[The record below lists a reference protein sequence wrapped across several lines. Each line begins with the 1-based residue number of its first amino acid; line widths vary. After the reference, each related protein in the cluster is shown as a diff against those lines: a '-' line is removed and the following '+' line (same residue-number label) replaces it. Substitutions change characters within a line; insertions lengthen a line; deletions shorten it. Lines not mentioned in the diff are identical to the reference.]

1 MAFHSPANI
10 SLGCL
15 QVNRLFAPVSCSNF
29 ISGYFEQRHLYTRS
43 AGFEGLVHASD
54 LDTLAERWQFKIA
67 KDHAQARVLLP
78 DSFQHDTTYKDGML
92 FDGAAI
98 RKTLAARRTVVL
110 HNVELYSRP
119 IGLLA
124 LALMRSFGVY
134 PQANLYHSPAGLSS
148 AVHAHQDA
156 QSVFIVQCEGQKT
169 WQLFAPPQRW
179 RLRNNQRGK
188 AGDVA
193 PESELTQ
200 PLGVYTLRPGDVLF
214 VPRGVYHRTSTHV
227 EAEAAEVAV
236 ETAAEETAAEETA
249 VQRAAKQ
256 LAAASG
262 EELAATGS
270 GVVGIPSLHV
280 TIGIETDTDHW
291 TWHALL
297 KDAAGG
303 LSLPAAEAKLDAA
316 QWHDERLRAALPLS
330 MCRPSASFDGADPHA
345 AVWLATARDLLA
357 THLGERPEVAALRRA
372 LEGALTARQE
382 HVEKKR
388 LQLLDFLAIN
398 AKADDDLVQREA

>member
-1 MAFHSPANI
+1 MTSNEVVPTTKL
-10 SLGCL
+10 SK
-15 QVNRLFAPVSCSNF
+15 APGGASSC
-29 ISGYFEQRHLYTRS
+29 
-43 AGFEGLVHASD
+43 
-54 LDTLAERWQFKIA
+54 
-67 KDHAQARVLLP
+67 
-78 DSFQHDTTYKDGML
+78 
-92 FDGAAI
+92 
-98 RKTLAARRTVVL
+98 
-110 HNVELYSRP
+110 
-119 IGLLA
+119 
-124 LALMRSFGVY
+124 
-134 PQANLYHSPAGLSS
+134 
-148 AVHAHQDA
+148 
-156 QSVFIVQCEGQKT
+156 
-169 WQLFAPPQRW
+169 
-179 RLRNNQRGK
+179 
-188 AGDVA
+188 
-193 PESELTQ
+193 ES
-200 PLGVYTLRPGDVLF
+200 
-214 VPRGVYHRTSTHV
+214 
-227 EAEAAEVAV
+227 AEA
-236 ETAAEETAAEETA
+236 
-249 VQRAAKQ
+249 
-256 LAAASG
+256 L
-262 EELAATGS
+262 S